1 MKNKENVL
9 KLEGIN
15 KSFFQV
21 QVLKNIS
28 FEVRKGSVHA
38 LAGENGAGKS
48 TLMKIVTGLLKAD
61 SGNIVFDNEQITLNN
76 AREALGL
83 GISMIHQ
90 ELTPLRQMTIAE
102 NYFLGRELCLSNGLL
117 NQKKMNEETQKSLND
132 FGMKVQATQKVDKL
146 TIAQIQ
152 MLEIIKAVRDNSKLI
167 IMDEPSSSLTEE
179 ETRHLFHIIRDLQKK
194 GVAIIYISHRM
205 EDIYEI
211 ADTVTVL
218 RDGNLIGT
226 YPIEEINKDK
236 LIELM
241 VNRTMES
248 MFSKGHTSIGAVGF
262 EVKDLSRDG
271 VFKNISFQVHKGEI
285 LGITGLMGAG
295 RTEVARA
302 IFGLDKLDGGEIYI
316 DGKKI
321 VIRNPYDAISH
332 GIVMLSEDRKEYGL
346 VLGRSIRENISLPN
360 LKKITRHCL
369 LKKTQEKERVGE
381 LIKMLTIKCNSM
393 EQTAQTLSGGNQ
405 QKVIIAK
412 WLLAGPE
419 VLILDEP
426 TRGIDVGAKA
436 EIYKLMDKMAQ
447 EGMTIIMISSELPEI
462 LSMSDRV
469 MIMGAGEIR
478 GEFTY
483 KEFMEGKITQK
494 QILEKSMCE

>member
-1 MKNKENVL
+1 MMGKEVIL
-9 KLEGIN
+9 KLENIS

-21 QVLKNIS
+21 QVLRDIS
-28 FEVRKGSVHA
+28 LEVHKGSVHA
-38 LAGENGAGKS
+38 LSGENGAGKS

-61 SGNIVFDNEQITLNN
+61 TGKMFFDGKQVQVNN
-76 AREALGL
+76 AKEALRL

-90 ELTPLRQMTIAE
+90 ELTPLRKMTIAE
-102 NYFLGRELCLSNGLL
+102 NYFLGREICYKNGLL
-117 NQKKMNEETQKSLND
+117 DRKKMNEETQKHLQE
-132 FGMKVQATQKVDKL
+132 FGMNVQADQKVDRL

-167 IMDEPSSSLTEE
+167 IMDEPSSSLTDE
-179 ETRHLFHIIRDLQKK
+179 ETRHLFGIIRSLKEK
-194 GVAIIYISHRM
+194 GVAVIYISHRM

-226 YPIEEINKDK
+226 YPIEKVGKDR

-241 VNRTMES
+241 VNRPMES
-248 MFSKGHTSIGAVGF
+248 LFTKESAPKGEVGI
-262 EVKDLSRDG
+262 EVKNLCRKE
-271 VFKNISFQVHKGEI
+271 VFNNISFQVRKGEI

-302 IFGLDKLDGGEIYI
+302 IFGLDKLDSGEIFI
-316 DGKKI
+316 EGKKVQI
-321 VIRNPYDAISH
+321 KSPNTAIRCGVA
-332 GIVMLSEDRKEYGL
+332 MLSEDRKEYGL
-346 VLGRSIRENISLPN
+346 VLERSIKENISLPN
-360 LKKITRHCL
+360 LKKISRYCFL
-369 LKKTQEKERVGE
+369 RPAKEKDLVKKMEKV
-381 LIKMLTIKCNSM
+381 LSIKCNSID
-393 EQTAQTLSGGNQ
+393 QSAQTLSGGNQ

-412 WLLAGPE
+412 WLLAEPK

-436 EIYKLMDKMAQ
+436 EIYKMMSKMAQ
-447 EGMTIIMISSELPEI
+447 QGMTIIMISSELPEI

-469 MIMGAGEIR
+469 LIMAAGGLQ
-478 GEFTY
+478 GEFSH
-483 KEFMEGKITQK
+483 EDFIEGRITQK
-494 QILEKSMCE
+494 EILEKSMCE